1 MLRCCVSG
9 GTMVIDPQHE
19 LLLNIYSIDYL
30 LRCKVVELADKTIKI
45 SPVSRKTDMFQILDP
60 VVLISVDA
68 NDIQTASA
76 EVTAIDTKSGIVSLY
91 MRDEE
96 VPVERRVFERFP
108 VSLMIS
114 ARKKFSS
121 KRMHMLVRNISL
133 YGMMV
138 VSETELD
145 EEEQID
151 IDLITDKNMFYLS
164 GMIVWKKKVN
174 NCFEYGLRL
183 THYDV
188 ATRYLFQDYL
198 SRQKANFA
206 SMIPR
211 AR

>member
-1 MLRCCVSG
+1 MI
-9 GTMVIDPQHE
+9 IDPQHE

-30 LRCKVVELADKTIKI
+30 LRCKVVELADKIIKI

>member
-1 MLRCCVSG
+1 
-9 GTMVIDPQHE
+9 MVIDPQHE

-30 LRCKVVELADKTIKI
+30 LRCKVVELADKIIKI

-151 IDLITDKNMFYLS
+151 IDLITDKNMFYLR

>member
-1 MLRCCVSG
+1 
-9 GTMVIDPQHE
+9 MVIDPQHE

-30 LRCKVVELADKTIKI
+30 LRCKVVELADKIIKI

>member
-1 MLRCCVSG
+1 
-9 GTMVIDPQHE
+9 MVIDPQHE

>member
-1 MLRCCVSG
+1 M
-9 GTMVIDPQHE
+9 
-19 LLLNIYSIDYL
+19 
-30 LRCKVVELADKTIKI
+30 
-45 SPVSRKTDMFQILDP
+45 
-60 VVLISVDA
+60 ISVDA

-151 IDLITDKNMFYLS
+151 IDLITDKNMFYLR